1 MATDFTIIL
10 EDRPGELARV
20 GEALGKAGVNVEGVA
35 AAVTDGRGGVLH
47 LAVEDADGAR
57 AALDSAGLE
66 VARETDALLFDIS
79 AYADTPGSLGVIAR
93 KIADAGVNIEALYL
107 AHDNR
112 NVLVSSDNEA
122 ARAALA

>member
-10 EDRPGELARV
+10 EDQPGELARV
-20 GEALGKAGVNVEGVA
+20 GEALGKAGVNVEGVSGV
-35 AAVTDGRGGVLH
+35 VTDGRGVLH
-47 LAVEDADGAR
+47 VTVEGADGAR
-57 AALDSAGLE
+57 AALDAAGVE
-66 VARETDALLFDIS
+66 VARESDALLFDIS

-107 AHDNR
+107 AHGNR